1 MRKTARGFT
10 LIELLV
16 VIAIIAILA
25 AVMWI
30 TLQPLQF
37 LMRGRDAN
45 RLADLAT
52 ISQAITLAMSESSE
66 SASTLACN
74 GVAGDCTDTSVLG
87 TPANRAIN
95 GTGWVKV
102 NFKSQSAVSV
112 PILPID
118 PSNGATY
125 HYTYCGNGTNWMI
138 KAILESDQY
147 IPKMTSDGDSD
158 NTHYAVGSDMTMACA
173 Y

>member
-25 AVMWI
+25 AVLMLTI
-30 TLQPLQF
+30 QPQQIVMRGNDATRLSNLATLQ
-37 LMRGRDAN
+37 
-45 RLADLAT
+45 
-52 ISQAITLAMSESSE
+52 QAITLSLSEATQ
-66 SASTLACN
+66 SADQTACFGDVCSGKSTD
-74 GVAGDCTDTSVLG
+74 VS
-87 TPANRAIN
+87 RAVD

-102 NFKSQSAVSV
+102 NFKGQSAVSI

-118 PSNGATY
+118 PSNGLAY
-125 HYTYCGNGTNWMI
+125 YYKYCGNGANWMI
-138 KAILESDQY
+138 KAKLESDQY
-147 IPKMTSDGDSD
+147 KPKMISDGDGD
-158 NTHYAVGSDMTMACA
+158 DTTYAVGSDMTMSCT

>member
-1 MRKTARGFT
+1 MKKTARGFT

-25 AVMWI
+25 AVMMI

-37 LMRGRDAN
+37 LMRGRDAT

-52 ISQAITLAMSESSE
+52 LSQAINLAMSESSE

-74 GVAGDCTDTSVLG
+74 GATGDCTDTSILG

-102 NFKSQSAVSV
+102 NFKGQSAISIPV
-112 PILPID
+112 LPID

-125 HYTYCGNGTNWMI
+125 HYTYCGNGSNWMI
-138 KAILESDQY
+138 KGILESDQY
-147 IPKMTSDGDSD
+147 KVKMTSDGDTD
-158 NTHYAVGSDMTMACA
+158 DLHYAVGGDMTMSCT